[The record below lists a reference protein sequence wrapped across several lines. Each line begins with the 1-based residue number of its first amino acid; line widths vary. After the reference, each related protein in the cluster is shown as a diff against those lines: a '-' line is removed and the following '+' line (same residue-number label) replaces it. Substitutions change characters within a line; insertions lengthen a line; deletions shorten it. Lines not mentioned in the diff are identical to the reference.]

1 MGETPIPV
9 FSLKLDP
16 TDANHKVDFGGEG
29 PGLSCDKPSVVP
41 CLSQSERFQ
50 TTAS

>member
-16 TDANHKVDFGGEG
+16 TDVNQKVDFCGDG

-41 CLSQSERFQ
+41 CLSLSERFQ